1 MNCHVAA
8 SGWTRFGRRAE
19 GLLEL
24 ATEAGR
30 AALEGVGRDPVDLLV
45 VGHMLSGEA
54 EGVAHLV
61 AHLAERL
68 GLGPAAGWRIDA
80 ASASGAGAFHSAA
93 LAVSSG
99 RYERAL
105 VIGAEKMTHLPTPA
119 VTRRLAASLAP
130 VEQAVGATMPGLAAL
145 VAQRYLA
152 RYPGA
157 GPALAEVTVRA
168 RSNAARNPFAQFAS
182 PVTRDA
188 VDESR
193 WVAPPLRLLHCAAI
207 SDGAAAVVLER
218 GRGAATVSGIG
229 QAFSPPA
236 LADRPDSTCFAATR
250 EAARQAFESARCTR
264 GDVDVAEIHDA
275 FAPFALIDLED
286 LGFAEPGQGARFYPP
301 AGSAPAPDLHLN
313 PSGGL
318 LGRGHPVGASG
329 LAQIAE
335 ISAQLRGDAGPTQ
348 VPGRPRRGVAQ
359 SIGGLGAQNFVT
371 ILGAEEAP

>member
-8 SGWTRFGRRAE
+8 SGWTRFGRRSE

-24 ATEAGR
+24 ASEAGR
-30 AALEGVGRDPVDLLV
+30 AALEGVGRDPIDLLV
-45 VGHMLSGEA
+45 VGQMLSGEG
-54 EGVAHLV
+54 EGVSHLV

-68 GLGPAAGWRIDA
+68 GLGPAAGWRVDA
-80 ASASGAGAFHSAA
+80 ASASGAAAFHSAV
-93 LAVSSG
+93 LAVASG

-105 VIGAEKMTHLPTPA
+105 VIGAEKMTHLSTPE
-119 VTRRLAASLAP
+119 VTRRLATSLAP
-130 VEQAVGATMPGLAAL
+130 MEQSVGATMPGLAAL
-145 VAQRYLA
+145 VAQRYLE
-152 RYPGA
+152 RYPNA
-157 GPALAEVTVRA
+157 RPALAEVTVRA
-168 RSNAARNPFAQFAS
+168 RENAVRNPFAQFPS
-182 PVTRDA
+182 PVTRLA
-188 VDESR
+188 VEQSR

-218 GRGAATVSGIG
+218 GRGPATVVGIG

-250 EAARQAFESARCTR
+250 EAARQAFESARCSR
-264 GDVDVAEIHDA
+264 DEIQVAEIHDA
-275 FAPFALIDLED
+275 FAPFALINLED
-286 LGFAEPGQGARFYPP
+286 LGFAEPGLGARFFGSPS
-301 AGSAPAPDLHLN
+301 SAPAPSLSLN

-348 VPGRPRRGVAQ
+348 IPGHPRRGLAQ
-359 SIGGLGAQNFVT
+359 SIGGLGAQNLVT
-371 ILGAEEAP
+371 ILGAEETP

>member
-8 SGWTRFGRRAE
+8 SGWSRFGRRSE

-24 ATEAGR
+24 ASEAGR
-30 AALEGVGRDPVDLLV
+30 AALEGVGRDPIDLLV
-45 VGHMLSGEA
+45 VGHMLGAEG

-68 GLGPAAGWRIDA
+68 GVGPAAGWRIDA
-80 ASASGAGAFHSAA
+80 ASASGAAAVQSAA
-93 LAVSSG
+93 LAVAGG

-105 VIGAEKMTHLPTPA
+105 VIGAEKMTHLSTPE
-119 VTRRLAASLAP
+119 VTRRLATSLAP
-130 VEQAVGATMPGLAAL
+130 TEQAVGATMPGLAAL
-145 VAQRYLA
+145 VTQRYLR
-152 RYPGA
+152 RYPEA
-157 GPALAEVTVRA
+157 RSALAEVTVRA
-168 RSNAARNPFAQFAS
+168 RSNAARNPFAQFTS
-182 PVTRDA
+182 PVTREA
-188 VDESR
+188 VEQSR

-218 GRGAATVSGIG
+218 GHGPATVLGIG

-236 LADRPDSTCFAATR
+236 LADRSDSTHFAATR
-250 EAARQAFESARCTR
+250 EAARQAFDPARCSR
-264 GDVDVAEIHDA
+264 DEIQVAEIHDA

-286 LGFAEPGQGARFYPP
+286 LGVAEPGRGARFFGPP
-301 AGSAPAPDLHLN
+301 GAEPTPALQLN

-329 LAQIAE
+329 VAQIAE

-348 VPGRPRRGVAQ
+348 LSGHPRRGLAQ

-371 ILGAEEAP
+371 ILGPGEAP